1 MNPAIDVYLADGCG
15 RCSLYATPQCKVH
28 NWNRELVALRQF
40 ILDCGYTETLKW
52 SMPCYT
58 INDKN
63 VLILAAFKDF
73 CSLNF
78 FKGSLIKDV
87 HNVLVKAGENTEAAR
102 LFKFTNI
109 KEVVEQE
116 DIIRAYLLEAIDI
129 EKSGLKVPKKDT
141 SSLELPAEL
150 LEIFDNHPDVKAA
163 FEALTPGRQ
172 RGYSIHFS
180 GAKQSATRKS
190 RIEKFIPHIL
200 EGKGFHDR

>member
-28 NWNRELVALRQF
+28 NWNRELVALRAIHF
-40 ILDCGYTETLKW
+40 RLWIYRNTKMEHAVLH
-52 SMPCYT
+52 T

-150 LEIFDNHPDVKAA
+150 LEIFDNHP
-163 FEALTPGRQ
+163 RC
-172 RGYSIHFS
+172 
-180 GAKQSATRKS
+180 
-190 RIEKFIPHIL
+190 
-200 EGKGFHDR
+200 